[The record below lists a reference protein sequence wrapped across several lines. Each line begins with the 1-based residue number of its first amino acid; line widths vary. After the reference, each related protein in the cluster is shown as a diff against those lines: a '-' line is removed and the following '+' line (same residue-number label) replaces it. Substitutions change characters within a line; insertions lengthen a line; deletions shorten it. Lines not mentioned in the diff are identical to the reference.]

1 MGLAHS
7 HSPATAVMNREE
19 QEQEQEQGQEEEE
32 EEDDDDDDGGDDMST
47 LTHFSTAFIKRRDV
61 DNVFF
66 KDWFIVLVGGFLG
79 LKDLSRWD
87 VAMCSRREEWLEG
100 LSNVKIADVDVY
112 RHRYNESVRWL
123 ISRHIQHV
131 TSITIGAPCHRR
143 SQICSKTFSG
153 ARALAN
159 IKSIDVQGR
168 ITDSI
173 MASLKVNCPNL
184 EELKIVCDSVGDKS
198 SFIAAADM
206 VKELP
211 RLRCLTFTR
220 DEESLDYIFKYSERI
235 KQSSTPL
242 LLALAQYCPLLESLN
257 LVRYD
262 DAGLAELVA
271 GCPNL
276 RSLTIN
282 ADMAGVT
289 LAGLRALGR
298 SRVTSLCIN
307 TFVIDKVEEA
317 LRAMAEEG
325 MPIKTLN
332 LYSCYHYDD
341 LAFLHSESVSVIVQ
355 FAPTLENLTLRH
367 LSSIDDEDLEVLSQC
382 HKLRSIEIENAEA
395 GFEADSYYGKIIG
408 AFLIPMSIGC
418 PLIEKVFVSE
428 VVRDDPEAEPVEVI
442 NFTPFFERCPN
453 LKYFN
458 LDIRTDEE
466 VKALVQ
472 HCPLVEYI
480 KLGSSASECTI
491 PQELSRISDVSLI
504 AIARGLHFLKHISL
518 YDTQC
523 TDAGLRALAKGEC
536 RRVLGSFHVQ
546 NGSWKQGYPQLVTK
560 KGKEELMA
568 ALKIPNTSG
577 VPLYSYYEYQY
588 MSKPLEHI
596 YF

>member
-7 HSPATAVMNREE
+7 HCSAATAVMNREGE
-19 QEQEQEQGQEEEE
+19 KHGQEQEQEE
-32 EEDDDDDDGGDDMST
+32 DDGGDDMST
-47 LTHFSTAFIKRRDV
+47 LTHFSTTFTNKRRDL

-66 KDWFIVLVGGFLG
+66 KDWFIILVGGFLEFE
-79 LKDLSRWD
+79 DLGRWD

-100 LSNVKIADVDVY
+100 LSNVKIADVNKY
-112 RHRYNESVRWL
+112 PHHRNESVRWL
-123 ISRHIQHV
+123 ISRRIRHV
-131 TSITIGAPCHRR
+131 TKIIFGKCRS
-143 SQICSKTFSG
+143 SQICSRTFSG
-153 ARALAN
+153 ARALVN
-159 IKSIDVQGR
+159 LKSI
-168 ITDSI
+168 IIMECNSDSI

-184 EELKIVCDSVGDKS
+184 EELEIVCDSVGYKS

-206 VKELP
+206 VEELP

-242 LLALAQYCPLLESLN
+242 LLALAKYCPLLESLN

-262 DAGLAELVA
+262 DEGLAELVA

-276 RSLTIN
+276 CTLTIN

-289 LAGLRALGR
+289 LAGFRALGR
-298 SRVTSLCIN
+298 SRVTSLRIN

-317 LRAMAEEG
+317 LLTMAEEG

-395 GFEADSYYGKIIG
+395 GFEADSYYGKITG

-418 PLIEKVFVSE
+418 PLLEKVYVSE
-428 VVRDDPEAEPVEVI
+428 IIRDDPEAEPVDVI
-442 NFTPFFERCPN
+442 DFKPFFERCPN
-453 LKYFN
+453 LKYFS

-480 KLGSSASECTI
+480 KLGSSVSECTI

-504 AIARGLHFLKHISL
+504 AIARGLHFVKHISL
-518 YDTQC
+518 YCTQC
-523 TDAGLRALAKGEC
+523 TNAGLRALVATGEC

-546 NGSWKQGYPQLVTK
+546 NGSWKEGYPQLITQ

-568 ALKIPNTSG
+568 ALKIPPNTLE
-577 VPLYSYYEYQY
+577 VPLYTYYEYQY
-588 MSKPLEHI
+588 MSKTLIHV